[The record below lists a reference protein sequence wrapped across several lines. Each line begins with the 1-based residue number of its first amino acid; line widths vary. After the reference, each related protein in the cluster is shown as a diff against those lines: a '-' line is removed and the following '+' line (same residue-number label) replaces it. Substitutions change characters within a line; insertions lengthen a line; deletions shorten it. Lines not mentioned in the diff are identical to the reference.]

1 MMKKKMSNLSF
12 QKFKR
17 EITERKYGGPP
28 KGVEY
33 NKLSPTLK
41 GAVNDVYSMIN
52 KSSDPI
58 ISKIEGIIKTAAKK
72 HNVKVSAIEDY
83 FDDELIK

>member
-1 MMKKKMSNLSF
+1 MSNLSF
-12 QKFKR
+12 QKFKQQ
-17 EITERKYGGPP
+17 ITERKSIVP

-33 NKLSPTLK
+33 KKLSPKLK
-41 GAVNDVYSMIN
+41 VAIDNVYDMID
-52 KSSDPI
+52 KTSDPVI
-58 ISKIEGIIKTAAKK
+58 TKIEGIIKTAAKK